1 MERSKRTKAEQ
12 EYVKALIQGLSLQ
25 RLTDLEIVDYL
36 HNEKQIE
43 IGRSTVTIIKNNI
56 QKQAEKWYIELRQSR
71 YKYIATYKQ
80 RIDSL
85 LSYQKKLHAIISDSQ
100 KDEVKIRAISE
111 LHSIEM
117 DLFSLWKQLPDL
129 QIGDSRDNK
138 DEYQYDNVGRN
149 GLPRAISYG
158 PEENDEH
165 DRAVYF
171 GWKQGDPPLDGCFR
185 AMMEQKYG
193 LEFEPWDELKWVDC
207 PACKRWFKSEERL
220 RMHAPICPE
229 PII

>member
-1 MERSKRTKAEQ
+1 MERRKVAKSEKQYLRGM
-12 EYVKALIQGLSLQ
+12 IHNLSLQ
-25 RLTDLEIVDYL
+25 KWTDQDIADYL
-36 HNEKQIE
+36 RDEKSVH
-43 IGRSTVTIIKNNI
+43 IGRSTVTKIKNQI
-56 QKQAEKWYIELRQSR
+56 SKEAEKWYIELRQST
-71 YKYIATYKQ
+71 YKYIATYKE

-85 LSYQKKLHAIISDSQ
+85 LSYQKKLHDIISNTK